1 MFYDESYR
9 KFIFFGIR
17 DPCLGTLMRMHDKE
31 EKMPRLGPVCLI
43 GCCLWVKGLHI
54 VIKLQFFTSTFA
66 ALSGKFILQ
75 C

>member
-1 MFYDESYR
+1 MMKVTENLSSSEYV
-9 KFIFFGIR
+9 IR
-17 DPCLGTLMRMHDKE
+17 CLGTLMRMHDKE